1 MVTHARLY
9 GYNEIIFVQN
19 KNVGSKDRWEIFDNT
34 RSNLW
39 RLQYGPMRRVFD
51 HDFLVVI
58 GTSNVE
64 NYESNVEAA
73 TFISNSHF
81 AAQHTR
87 VMIVHDVDLKHHDA
101 IKYNLILIGGQYENK
116 WTVHVMEEG
125 RKEGNSF
132 PPIINE
138 YDYMMIGKKCTYNTS
153 SVNSAI
159 LVPWYGHPDA
169 SKLALIVSGNAKH
182 LHELI
187 ATMSFSSNVPLTR
200 AIFTNML
207 PDYIVTSKDFLWK
220 GLGGL
225 NAAGYWD
232 SKWNYDD
239 RVGFCHREM

>member
-1 MVTHARLY
+1 
-9 GYNEIIFVQN
+9 
-19 KNVGSKDRWEIFDNT
+19 
-34 RSNLW
+34 
-39 RLQYGPMRRVFD
+39 
-51 HDFLVVI
+51 
-58 GTSNVE
+58 
-64 NYESNVEAA
+64 
-73 TFISNSHF
+73 
-81 AAQHTR
+81 
-87 VMIVHDVDLKHHDA
+87 
-101 IKYNLILIGGQYENK
+101 
-116 WTVHVMEEG
+116 
-125 RKEGNSF
+125 
-132 PPIINE
+132 
-138 YDYMMIGKKCTYNTS
+138 MMIGKKCTYNTS

-159 LVPWYGHPDA
+159 LVPWYGRPNA

-239 RVGFCHREM
+239 RVGFCHREI